1 MNHVGAWLAGGL
13 TLIVIAVIG
22 IFSFL
27 PAERPAPAAQPET
40 VLEPVVVAPVVA
52 APVLDQAQLEA
63 NLAQREGIYQGQVA
77 QLDQTIQQRQQTY
90 QEQLHLLNGQVAGT
104 QEQLAALQ
112 AQEQTLADQVAQL
125 ETARAERLNQYQAQL
140 SQAQTQYSSRF
151 NDLQT
156 QLAQIQSR
164 LVEANA
170 QLGR

>member
-27 PAERPAPAAQPET
+27 PTESPAPAEPAES
-40 VLEPVVVAPVVA
+40 VLEPVAAPVVA

-90 QEQLHLLNGQVAGT
+90 QEQLHLLNGQVGGT

-112 AQEQTLADQVAQL
+112 AQEQVLADQVAQL
-125 ETARAERLNQYQAQL
+125 EAARAERLNQYQAQL